1 MDVYQLI
8 KDPDWASQLKWM
20 YWAIRTL
27 PAIVM
32 RVSIFLH
39 LKSHNP
45 PNI

>member
-1 MDVYQLI
+1 
-8 KDPDWASQLKWM
+8 M

-39 LKSHNP
+39 LKNYNP